1 MSVTRRSALKGGAAV
16 AAGLGILG
24 SGILA
29 AAPQQADAAIA
40 DNTKTTDSIWAVEE
54 LNEPVETITAD
65 ICVVGGGGVGL
76 AAAIEAKQLGLQP
89 VLIEKKGFTG
99 GSFIGSEGLFAVGSH
114 WQKEA
119 GETATVEDFIKSC
132 MEFHH
137 WKVSPELYYNFFSRT
152 ADTID
157 WLEGL
162 GVKFSEVRNIGN
174 SPICWHLY
182 EGTRNEGTG
191 VTFMKSFREAADAND
206 VYIRENLAGKKV
218 LLDSD
223 GKVSGVLALTT
234 KGQTVQI
241 NAPVVIVGTGGYA
254 NNNDII
260 HELNGCD
267 TSRIIPSGVNGRDG
281 DGLKMLRDA
290 GAAFAEEPGTVMF
303 YGPIME
309 GTSYGS
315 DIQAATAM
323 QPILWINQDGKRYC
337 NEALFWENFAYAG
350 QAVRLQDKTFTIINK
365 PLIDKFAE
373 QGAYI
378 SVGVYYEAPNP
389 MPKLW
394 DQINSFVEA
403 GDPHV
408 SVADTIEEL
417 AGKIGVDPEA
427 LQETVDTY
435 NGYCANGFDE
445 QFLKDPAYLDAMD
458 EGPFYAF
465 EVYNGYFCTVG
476 GIKITP
482 NTEVV
487 SSEGEIIP
495 GLYAGGNDAGGL
507 YGECYDVGSAAGS
520 QASWAINS
528 GRIAAQQAQAYLEA
542 QGLTSVGEVS
552 TEGSSDDGAVEV
564 SDAVYKDGSYTAA
577 AAGHVGDVTVTLT
590 VSGGVISDI
599 SYEDEETTTIGGAA
613 LPKLVEEAVASNS
626 ADIDIVS
633 GATDTSSAFIAAV
646 SQCLEQAK

>member
-1 MSVTRRSALKGGAAV
+1 MELTRRDAIKRTAAA
-16 AAGLGILG
+16 AAGIGILG
-24 SGILA
+24 VGLS
-29 AAPQQADAAIA
+29 APAPVEAAIV
-40 DNTKTTDSIWAVEE
+40 DHTLTTPEVWAIDE
-54 LNEPVETITAD
+54 LGEPVEVIDAD

-76 AAAIEAKQLGLQP
+76 AAAIQAKQLGLQP

-114 WQKEA
+114 WQIEA

-137 WKVSPELYYNFFSRT
+137 WAVSPELYYNYFSRT
-152 ADTID
+152 AATVE
-157 WLEGL
+157 WLEEL
-162 GVKFSEVRNIGN
+162 GVKFSEVRNIGH

-182 EGTRNEGTG
+182 EGTRAEGTG
-191 VTFMKSFREAADAND
+191 VTFMKSFREAADAAG
-206 VYIRENLAGKKV
+206 VYIRENMAGKKI
-218 LLDSD
+218 LLDD
-223 GKVSGVLALTT
+223 KGKVAGVLALTAGG
-234 KGQTVQI
+234 KTVQI

-267 TSRIIPSGVNGRDG
+267 TSRIIPGGVNGRDG

-290 GAAFAEEPGTVMF
+290 GAAFAEHPGTVMF

-323 QPILWINQDGKRYC
+323 QPILWINQEGKRFC

-365 PLIDKFAE
+365 ATIDKFAE

-394 DQINSFVEA
+394 DQINGFLEA

-408 SVADTIEEL
+408 NTADTIEGL
-417 AGKIGVDPEA
+417 AEKIGVDPVA
-427 LQETVDTY
+427 LRETLDTY
-435 NGYCANGFDE
+435 NGYVAQGYDPE
-445 QFLKDPAYLDAMD
+445 FLKNPEYFDSFE
-458 EGPFYAF
+458 EGPYYAF
-465 EVYNGYFCTVG
+465 EVFNGFFCTVG
-476 GIKITP
+476 GIKITKDTQVIDE
-482 NTEVV
+482 NGAV
-487 SSEGEIIP
+487 IP

-520 QASWAINS
+520 QASWAVNS
-528 GRIAAQQAQAYLEA
+528 GRIAAQEAAKYLE
-542 QGLTSVGEVS
+542 GLGIASIGEIT
-552 TEGSSDDGAVEV
+552 TEGDSSDEAPAV
-564 SDAVYKDGSYTAA
+564 SDAVYADGTYEGSAM
-577 AAGHVGDVTVTLT
+577 GHVDAVNVTVT
-590 VSGGVISDI
+590 VESGKIADVAFES
-599 SYEDEETTTIGGAA
+599 SETSTIGGVT
-613 LPKLVEEAVASNS
+613 LPKLAEQAVAINS
-626 ADIDIVS
+626 AEVDAVS
-633 GATDTSSAFIAAV
+633 GATETSAAFILAV
-646 SQCLEQAK
+646 SQALKGAM

>member
-1 MSVTRRSALKGGAAV
+1 MEVTRRSFV
-16 AAGLGILG
+16 AGSATIGLGACI
-24 SGILA
+24 SSVI
-29 AAPQQADAAIA
+29 AAPSEAQAAIA
-40 DNTKTTDSIWAVEE
+40 DNTLTTEAVWAIDGVGD
-54 LNEPVETITAD
+54 PVETIDAD
-65 ICVVGGGGVGL
+65 ICIVGGGGVGL
-76 AAAIEAKQLGLQP
+76 AAAIQAKQLGLQP

-114 WQKEA
+114 WQDEA
-119 GETATVEDFIKSC
+119 GETAGVEEYIRKC

-137 WKVSPELYYNFFSRT
+137 WAVSPELYYNYFSRT
-152 ADTID
+152 AETVE
-157 WLEGL
+157 WLESL

-182 EGTRNEGTG
+182 EGTRAEGTG
-191 VTFMKSFREAADAND
+191 VTFMRSFRQAADEAG
-206 VYIRENLAGKKV
+206 VYIRENLAGKKII
-218 LLDSD
+218 LDAN
-223 GKVSGVLALTT
+223 GAVAGVLAVTT
-234 KGQTVQI
+234 KGATVQI
-241 NAPVVIVGTGGYA
+241 NAPVVVVGTGGYA

-290 GAAFAEEPGTVMF
+290 GAAFAEHPGTVMF

-309 GTSYGS
+309 GTNYGS

-323 QPILWINQDGKRYC
+323 QPILWVNQDGERFC

-365 PLIDKFAE
+365 ATLDKFAE

-389 MPKLW
+389 MPRLW
-394 DQINSFVEA
+394 EQINSFVEA

-408 SVADTIEEL
+408 CVADTIEEL
-417 AGKIGVDPEA
+417 AEKMGVDPA
-427 LQETVDTY
+427 KLRATVDTY
-435 NGYCANGFDE
+435 NGYMTTGYDP
-445 QFLKDPAYLDAMD
+445 QFMKDPAYFDSFE
-458 EGPFYAF
+458 EGPYYSF

-487 SSEGEIIP
+487 SIDGNVIP

-528 GRIAAQQAQAYLEA
+528 GRIAAKQAQAYLDA
-542 QGLTSVGEVS
+542 RGIASVGEIT
-552 TEGSSDDGAVEV
+552 TEGSSDTGDVVV
-564 SDAVYKDGSYTAA
+564 SDAVYTDGSYQ
-577 AAGHVGDVTVTLT
+577 GVGVSQIGGDITVTVT
-590 VSGGVISDI
+590 VSGGKIAAIDF
-599 SYEDEETTTIGGAA
+599 EHNETTTIGGAA
-613 LPKLVEEAVASNS
+613 LPVLVGEAIAQNTWEV
-626 ADIDIVS
+626 DGVS
-633 GATDTSSAFIAAV
+633 GATFTSDAFKDAL
-646 SQCLEQAK
+646 SQALEQA